1 MSTPTASPSA
11 AADRYLAERVM
22 TASPAELTAMLFDA
36 CVGAVRSALRLQRAG
51 EHLAATQR
59 LIKAQDIVLELR
71 TTLNPEAGELAVSL
85 DALYTFAYAQL
96 LQASLKR
103 DPVAAQAALDVV
115 EPLQLAWRTS
125 CLSKAA

>member
-1 MSTPTASPSA
+1 MSTPTASA

-36 CVGAVRSALRLQRAG
+36 CVGAMKSALRLQQAG

-59 LIKAQDIVLELR
+59 LIKAQEIALELR
-71 TTLNPEAGELAVSL
+71 TTLNPEAGELSVSL
-85 DALYTFAYAQL
+85 DALYTFAYGQL

-103 DPVAAQAALDVV
+103 DASATKAALDVV